1 MRFIKP
7 LSTSSVMAANSL
19 LCRRHQAVLS
29 GIELGIT
36 DPKALSNLVLV
47 CLPRPP
53 RTRALFLKNN
63 VLFMALSAWK
73 KPQVLARRNQL
84 WREAARFWTCFNGA
98 PDPSSAKQLP
108 VPYPNGQEFGWAFR
122 GRFAGPKYIG
132 HGCTHGNNLAS

>member
-1 MRFIKP
+1 M
-7 LSTSSVMAANSL
+7 
-19 LCRRHQAVLS
+19 LS
-29 GIELGIT
+29 GIELGMT
-36 DPKALSNLVLV
+36 DPKAFSNLVLV

-73 KPQVLARRNQL
+73 NPQVLVRRNQL

-108 VPYPNGQEFGWAFR
+108 VPYPMVKNLV
-122 GRFAGPKYIG
+122 GRSAV
-132 HGCTHGNNLAS
+132 ASQG